1 MKDDS
6 YIISLQAQNTKQKK
20 KKKKK
25 KKRKNI
31 PASTI
36 ELIN

>member
-20 KKKKK
+20 KKKEKEKTKK
-25 KKRKNI
+25 Y
-31 PASTI
+31 SC
-36 ELIN
+36 

>member
-1 MKDDS
+1 MIHILFLYKHK
-6 YIISLQAQNTKQKK
+6 IQNKKQ
-20 KKKKK
+20 KK

>member
-6 YIISLQAQNTKQKK
+6 YIISLQAQNTKQKTK
-20 KKKKK
+20 KEKTKKYS
-25 KKRKNI
+25 
-31 PASTI
+31 ASTI